1 MLVLIVHEYA
11 APVLVKQLKQQAE
24 AAKLSPQD
32 NSIYNSLEVKH
43 NIILTNSLYDF
54 HQLLPFIFPGRESED
69 ILYCFSISFL
79 VLL

>member
-43 NIILTNSLYDF
+43 NIILT
-54 HQLLPFIFPGRESED
+54 
-69 ILYCFSISFL
+69 YCFVRFL
-79 VLL
+79 PAFAL